1 MLTSAPFCYI
11 LLGLLSF
18 VSQCHQ
24 RMWRACAGHPALRCS
39 RTCRLRRS
47 ACAPP
52 PSPCYAATT
61 RPSRLPPAAAA
72 DEPDAVPAPAAPSDA
87 LQLLRRVESKPS
99 TVENG
104 RQVE

>member
-1 MLTSAPFCYI
+1 MPPVWAHVQAILPAVQPNLSAP
-11 LLGLLSF
+11 
-18 VSQCHQ
+18 SQ
-24 RMWRACAGHPALRCS
+24 
-39 RTCRLRRS
+39 RLR
-47 ACAPP
+47 
-52 PSPCYAATT
+52 AATLALLCCYD
-61 RPSRLPPAAAA
+61 PPFSSPPAAAA